1 MALVSYTA
9 PILSA
14 QTKSSNHV
22 MQHNRRVLM
31 SIELPEQ
38 ESTILKYLDIT
49 HYIDTNAPEAQEKR
63 EAKYKIGE
71 ACKEVRDIISD
82 DEAFNDWIW
91 TNIISECSA
100 TEIEE
105 VTTNTLVAW
114 SKLPEFG
121 TLVQCEIVGFTHISK
136 LLQNK
141 NADMKAL
148 VLETIANNDPETAK
162 ELIKAILK
170 PTIDYTP
177 IVEDKEKLA
186 TTVESVNKLSK
197 EALVALVKAMHQEMI
212 K

>member
-1 MALVSYTA
+1 
-9 PILSA
+9 
-14 QTKSSNHV
+14 
-22 MQHNRRVLM
+22 M

-71 ACKEVRDIISD
+71 ACKEARDIISD
-82 DEAFNDWIW
+82 DEAFNEWLW

-105 VTTNTLVAW
+105 VTTNALVAW

-162 ELIKAILK
+162 ALIKTILK

-186 TTVESVNKLSK
+186 STVESVNKLSK

-212 K
+212 KP